1 MKYRTL
7 ILITVVN
14 LIPALALPVQLAAQH
29 TQYKVI
35 DIGTLGGPADSYEQG
50 NGPGT
55 SQTLNNAGVVAGTA
69 DTSTPDPT
77 CGQPG
82 LLRQR
87 RLSMAGRCSYRSRY
101 ASGRQLQR
109 R

>member
-1 MKYRTL
+1 MKSAKL
-7 ILITVVN
+7 VCVALMILLAT
-14 LIPALALPVQLAAQH
+14 LALPVQLAAQH
-29 TQYKVI
+29 TRYKVI
-35 DIGTLGGPADSYEQG
+35 DIGTLGGPAAYEQG